1 MHVKEK
7 VVGTA
12 YRKAAKLKKE
22 SQNAVV
28 KSCKSIKD
36 IFKSHPNLSTNKSRL
51 LNCMYCI
58 DL

>member
-1 MHVKEK
+1 MDVRKRK
-7 VVGTA
+7 SGAA

-28 KSCKSIKD
+28 MSCKSIKD
-36 IFKSHPNLSTNKSRL
+36 MFRSHPNLSTNKSRL
-51 LNCMYCI
+51 LNCIYCI